1 MLRTF
6 SKALTASLLL
16 LTAAWS
22 QTDRGSIRGTV
33 LDQTGATVPNV
44 TVTATNVATGVTSA
58 TESSSAGAYNFPALQ
73 SGVYSIGVKQ
83 TGFKNLVHENI
94 NVTAAAVIGLDL
106 KLEIGDVGQTVSV
119 SSEAPLLQTET
130 SSTGTTVDNR
140 SFVDL
145 PLSSAG
151 GRKANGYLPLVPGYA
166 GSVGGFTDTIN
177 GGQASTKEMQL
188 EGASLV
194 TQEITGDG
202 RNVTFPPDAVQE
214 MSVATSG
221 YAAEYG
227 NSGGGVERYVLK
239 SGTNQLHGNV
249 YEFLRNEAFDAR
261 GFFNTVTSVHREHE
275 FGATLG
281 GPVFFPKLY
290 NGKNKTFF
298 FFSFNGYTFAAANRN
313 AILSTPT
320 QAFRDGNFSAN
331 PQQIYDPGT
340 TMQLADGSFTR
351 QPFAGNMIPADRI
364 DPTAKAIQAL
374 FPLPQLPGISNNYNA
389 IVPPNS
395 NERWTYTAKGDHNFN
410 SSHHISVSSVITLN
424 PIEVAGSGLP
434 YPIGGQDVEPFN
446 YRFLRSTY
454 DWTMKPNLLNQF
466 RFGYNWQRQNV
477 DPVTRLDGWPQ
488 KLGLK
493 GMEQASGMFPN
504 ISLGAVA
511 SSTGGA
517 RPYTDRAS
525 STFTYSDALS
535 WNKGAHNF
543 KFGYEQRRLI
553 TTYVIQKNISALTF
567 SRNQTARPGSL
578 SNTGLEYASFLLG
591 QVDSGLLPI
600 RGDFFPQERTGSV
613 AFYGQDD
620 FRVSS
625 RLTLNYGLRFDVLTP
640 TTEAHNWYNLVNTT
654 LPNPFA
660 GNLPGVY
667 TFAGHN
673 GIGSRLAPADKVSKN
688 LGPRI
693 GLAYKL
699 NDKTVVRTGYGI
711 SYFQSGA
718 YGGGNNTGFMDGYWI
733 DNTAASADQ
742 LSPAYTLAQGFPSAT
757 TIVPP
762 FLSQSLGVGTGVSV
776 NYWNPTAGRASN
788 SQNWNFNIQRELTNN
803 LSIDIGYVGSKG
815 TYLPVRTD
823 INQLNPKYFALGSSL
838 LNSNI
843 NALAVVAAGYKP
855 PYPGFNGSLAQ
866 ALRPF
871 PQFFNMFPGGK
882 SSDTTG
888 NSTYHSLQVYLS
900 KRYSRGLFASVAYA
914 YSKALTNAPNNFVNN
929 ASVDRNIYNSGLS
942 KTYPSAWRPH
952 VLAIAFT
959 YELPVGPGKPL
970 LGTHGVLGKVIGGW
984 QLDGILRYSNGSP
997 LGVSAPQSNPLYNG
1011 SVGIVGG
1018 SPAVAIPQ
1026 TADTV
1031 LGQKLMGTWD
1041 GRFDPATNRWL
1052 NPAGFAIPAGV
1063 FGTSNT
1069 FIPGLFGPAF
1079 LNEDLGLVK
1088 KTKISERVS
1097 LDIRFEAFNALNR
1110 TRFGNPAT
1118 SLSSPTTFGKIT
1130 SASGQR
1136 NGQIAAKITF

>member
-1 MLRTF
+1 
-6 SKALTASLLL
+6 
-16 LTAAWS
+16 
-22 QTDRGSIRGTV
+22 V
-33 LDQTGATVPNV
+33 DQTGAMVPSV
-44 TVTATNVATGVTSA
+44 TVTATNVATGVNST
-58 TESSSAGAYNFPALQ
+58 TESSSTGAYNFPALQ
-73 SGVYSIGVKQ
+73 SGVYTVSVKQ
-83 TGFKNLVHENI
+83 AGFKNLVHDKI
-94 NVTAAAVIGLDL
+94 NVTAASVIGLDL
-106 KLEIGDVGQTVSV
+106 ALEVGDVGQTVSV
-119 SSEAPLLQTET
+119 SSDAPLLQTET
-130 SSTGTTVDNR
+130 SSAGTTIDNR
-140 SFVDL
+140 AFVDL

-151 GRKANGYLPLVPGYA
+151 GRKANGYLPLIPGYA
-166 GSVGGFTDTIN
+166 GSPGGFTDTIN

-194 TQEITGDG
+194 VQEITGDG

-221 YAAEYG
+221 YSAEYG
-227 NSGGGVERYVLK
+227 NTGGGVERYALK
-239 SGTNQLHGNV
+239 SGTNQLHGNA

-261 GFFNTVTSVHREHE
+261 GFFNTVTAVHREHE

-281 GPVFFPKLY
+281 GPVVLPKLY
-290 NGKNKTFF
+290 NGRNKTFF
-298 FFSFNGYTFAAANRN
+298 FYSFNGYTFAAANRN

-320 QAFRDGNFSAN
+320 QAFRDGDFSPN
-331 PQQIYDPGT
+331 PQQIYDPAT
-340 TMQLADGSFTR
+340 TVQNADGSFTR
-351 QPFAGNMIPADRI
+351 QPFPGNIIPAIRI

-389 IVPPNS
+389 TVPPNS
-395 NERWTYTAKGDHNFN
+395 NERWTHTLKGDHNFN
-410 SSHHISVSSVITLN
+410 SSHHLSASGVITLN
-424 PIEVAGSGLP
+424 PQTAAGTGLP
-434 YPIGGQDVEPFN
+434 YPIGGQLDQPFN
-446 YRFLRSTY
+446 YRFARITY
-454 DWTMKPNLLNQF
+454 DWTLKPSMLNQF
-466 RFGYNWQRQNV
+466 RYGYNWQRQNV
-477 DPVTRLDGWPQ
+477 DPLTRLDGWPQ

-493 GMEQASGMFPN
+493 GMELAAGMFPN
-504 ISLGAVA
+504 ISIGSSV
-511 SSTGGA
+511 SSTGAA

-525 STFTYSDALS
+525 STNTFSDALS
-535 WNKGAHNF
+535 WSKGSHNF
-543 KFGYEQRRLI
+543 KFGFEQRRLL
-553 TTYVIQKNISALTF
+553 TTYVIQQNLSALTL
-567 SRNQTARPGSL
+567 SRNETARPGSL
-578 SNTGLEYASFLLG
+578 STTGLEYASFLLG
-591 QVDSGLLPI
+591 QVDSALLPL
-600 RGDFFPQERTGSV
+600 RGDFFPKQRTGSV
-613 AFYGQDD
+613 AFYAQDD

-625 RLTLNYGLRFDVLTP
+625 RLTLNYGLRLDILTP
-640 TTEAHNWYNLVNTT
+640 TTEAHNWYSMIDTQK
-654 LPNPFA
+654 PNPFA

-667 TFAGHN
+667 VFAGQN
-673 GIGSRLAPADKVSKN
+673 GVGNRIGPADKISKN
-688 LGPRI
+688 LGPRV

-699 NDKTVVRTGYGI
+699 NDKTVIRAGYGI

-718 YGGGNNTGFMDGYWI
+718 FGGGNNTNLMDGYWV
-733 DNTAASADQ
+733 DNTAASQDQ
-742 LSPAYTLAQGFPSAT
+742 LSPAYTLAQGFPTAT

-762 FLSQSLGVGTGVSV
+762 FLSPRLGVGTGVSV

-788 SQNWNFNIQRELTNN
+788 SQNWNLNVQSELSKN

-843 NALAVVAAGYKP
+843 SAPAVVAAGYKP

-900 KRYSRGLFASVAYA
+900 KRYSHGLFASVAYT
-914 YSKALTNAPNNFVNN
+914 YSKSLTNAPNNFVNN
-929 ASVDRNIYNSGLS
+929 ASVDRDIYDSHLS
-942 KTYPSAWRPH
+942 KTYPSNWRPH
-952 VLAIAFT
+952 VVAIAFN

-970 LGTHGVLGKVIGGW
+970 LGWRGAFGKIIGGW
-984 QLDGILRYSNGSP
+984 QLDGILRYSSGSP

-1031 LGQKLMGTWD
+1031 LGQRLMGSWS
-1041 GRFDPATNRWL
+1041 GKFNPATDRWL
-1052 NPAGFAIPAGV
+1052 NPAAFAIPAGV

-1079 LNEDLGLVK
+1079 LNEDVGLVK

-1110 TRFGNPAT
+1110 TIFGNPAT
-1118 SLSSPTTFGKIT
+1118 SLASPTTFGKIT

-1136 NGQIAAKITF
+1136 NGQVAAKLTF